1 MTEEAVLNEDITEA
15 EAPTLVS
22 EIENFL
28 RTITHRTL
36 VETSE
41 VQDFLL
47 DLRNMADPKLN

>member
-1 MTEEAVLNEDITEA
+1 MEEMTTTS
-15 EAPTLVS
+15 PTLIE

-47 DLRNMADPKLN
+47 DLRGLAESMENADLN

>member
-1 MTEEAVLNEDITEA
+1 MTDEAVINEEELV
-15 EAPTLVS
+15 EAPTLIS

-28 RTITHRTL
+28 RSITHRTL

-47 DLRNMADPKLN
+47 DLRNLADEKLN